1 MAGKSVEQRLQET
14 DVQIRQ
20 LQAKKDALARQLR
33 QQERRD
39 RTRRLIQIGGIM
51 STLGI
56 DTVEKAQTFQRVIN
70 QLPEGKEWLQKA
82 VEPAVED

>member
-33 QQERRD
+33 QQERKD

-51 STLGI
+51 ARLGI
-56 DTVEKAQTFQRVIN
+56 DTIEKAQAFQRVIEHV
-70 QLPEGKEWLQKA
+70 PEGRDWLQRA
-82 VEPAVED
+82 IQPVPED